1 MRICSTNKTVHHL
14 LSSYLISFVSKAK
27 ISIWNCRLHS
37 LRHIFVWA
45 SRWSCIVFSSEL
57 VRTLDSRLRRKL
69 DFFYISFRRL
79 CKDWQVSIFGKAMR
93 NAFQLFKLLPYG
105 YVLCARPLVTMA
117 GATAKKIMNIQS
129 ATHCGIPKTNQTSQ
143 IKVTR
148 ALEVQ
153 FGLGPFIDT
162 KTIFELC

>member
-1 MRICSTNKTVHHL
+1 
-14 LSSYLISFVSKAK
+14 
-27 ISIWNCRLHS
+27 
-37 LRHIFVWA
+37 
-45 SRWSCIVFSSEL
+45 
-57 VRTLDSRLRRKL
+57 
-69 DFFYISFRRL
+69 
-79 CKDWQVSIFGKAMR
+79 MR
-93 NAFQLFKLLPYG
+93 NGFQLFKLLAYS
-105 YVLCARPLVTMA
+105 YVLCARPLVTMG
-117 GATAKKIMNIQS
+117 GATAKKFMNIQS